1 MKLPE
6 PSLNAKII
14 KGSDEMKLPDYS
26 NAKIA
31 KELDEMKSPESS
43 NPKITIM
50 RNRNQVCRFCGK
62 FFQKNA
68 SLSWHINT
76 VHIWKHKCDTCG
88 KSFPIASK
96 LKDHL
101 PTCETHNKFFKCDD
115 CGKSFSSKSKIEIH
129 VKIIHT
135 SDKADYKYDLHDKK
149 FSSKSIVK
157 NHIKEV
163 YDDIRIHKC
172 DNCSKSFSQKSHLK
186 RHNQIVNC
194 NNKIQ
199 VKHEI
204 LRDNK
209 CGMCGKVLSKQIKL
223 KKHMEISHDNKCDH
237 CEKAFPFLG
246 MLKTHIWTVHE
257 GHKEKTCNLCDKSLS
272 KQIKLKKHME
282 ISHDNKCDHCEKAFP
297 FLGMLKTH
305 IWTVH
310 EGHKE
315 KTCNLCGK
323 SLSKQIKLE
332 KHLEISHGHKCG
344 NCKKAFPIA
353 QMLKTHIWTVHEGN
367 EEKTCNLCGK
377 SLSKQIKLEKHLE
390 ILHDHKCE
398 NCKKSFPSVQKLK
411 EHNLEIH
418 KSEKKLIKCDVCYKF
433 FVHKSALK
441 NHIMVDHLF
450 NLQKHLEI
458 SQDHK
463 SDDGEKSFPIA
474 QTLNKHTERQSEKE
488 LIKCDLCGK
497 VFRRSSLK
505 NQKSALKN
513 HIMVEHPINLFE
525 FKQDK
530 DKLEKI
536 EIKQSKKSK
545 ETASGSSIDYTIKV
559 KSEPIELKP
568 KIFNQEHKIEYWS
581 EESNNMQTFDCDPTI
596 EIKMEPIG

>member
-1 MKLPE
+1 MRP
-6 PSLNAKII
+6 PSD
-14 KGSDEMKLPDYS
+14 G
-26 NAKIA
+26 
-31 KELDEMKSPESS
+31 
-43 NPKITIM
+43 
-50 RNRNQVCRFCGK
+50 G
-62 FFQKNA
+62 
-68 SLSWHINT
+68 
-76 VHIWKHKCDTCG
+76 
-88 KSFPIASK
+88 
-96 LKDHL
+96 
-101 PTCETHNKFFKCDD
+101 
-115 CGKSFSSKSKIEIH
+115 
-129 VKIIHT
+129 
-135 SDKADYKYDLHDKK
+135 
-149 FSSKSIVK
+149 
-157 NHIKEV
+157 
-163 YDDIRIHKC
+163 
-172 DNCSKSFSQKSHLK
+172 LK

-246 MLKTHIWTVHE
+246 MLKTHIWTVHK
-257 GHKEKTCNLCDKSLS
+257 GHK
-272 KQIKLKKHME
+272 
-282 ISHDNKCDHCEKAFP
+282 
-297 FLGMLKTH
+297 
-305 IWTVH
+305 
-310 EGHKE
+310 
-315 KTCNLCGK
+315 
-323 SLSKQIKLE
+323 
-332 KHLEISHGHKCG
+332 
-344 NCKKAFPIA
+344 
-353 QMLKTHIWTVHEGN
+353 
-367 EEKTCNLCGK
+367 EKTCNLCGK

-441 NHIMVDHLF
+441 NHILVDHLF

-513 HIMVEHPINLFE
+513 HIMVEHPINLFAL
-525 FKQDK
+525 KQK
-530 DKLEKI
+530 FQNVSIEKVKLEKI
-536 EIKQSKKSK
+536 DIK
-545 ETASGSSIDYTIKV
+545 E
-559 KSEPIELKP
+559 ELVHS
-568 KIFNQEHKIEYWS
+568 FEN
-581 EESNNMQTFDCDPTI
+581 
-596 EIKMEPIG
+596 